1 MAQTV
6 APKRCELLANHT
18 FLGPTLLHVFIHSFR
33 GAGKCQE
40 APPTRCPGFHT
51 YSSLPPSHAS
61 TRASFKDQANHPQED
76 GDSPFPHWSG
86 HRYPS
91 GWAQLVRTS
100 AAFPVDSACPM
111 GTRTYHTAEPPD
123 WQRRE
128 TENPPVTHAEQHPP
142 LVPAPAYASGQGHST
157 LGRSPI
163 YCMWKDDSPSC
174 RGLHITWHFSHD
186 FRWSF
191 QLCRRPAASG
201 WYRI

>member
-1 MAQTV
+1 M
-6 APKRCELLANHT
+6 
-18 FLGPTLLHVFIHSFR
+18 GPLYCTCSFSFR

-40 APPTRCPGFHT
+40 APQLDALGFTHI
-51 YSSLPPSHAS
+51 P
-61 TRASFKDQANHPQED
+61 
-76 GDSPFPHWSG
+76 PFPHHIQAPVPLSRTG
-86 HRYPS
+86 PITPRRMVIPHLPTGLGTGVQS
-91 GWAQLVRTS
+91 DWAQLVRTS

-111 GTRTYHTAEPPD
+111 GTRTYHTAEHPD
-123 WQRRE
+123 WQRQE

-163 YCMWKDDSPSC
+163 YCIWKDDSPSC

-186 FRWSF
+186 FRWPF